1 MDTDTVFCGSCKERL
16 YIELDLD
23 NDRVLK
29 RNEREK
35 QANQEDDYTAATKVW
50 DALVQHNL
58 GMIVTAH
65 SESCPWR
72 KRGCDSSVQRIE
84 GLLNMTNAISGL
96 KTRYT
101 SMISPIAEP
110 PLVETFSDTH
120 EAQLQKLS
128 LDDDST
134 VNVDVLRLAVCGW
147 QKKDTDV
154 LECKHC
160 FRSLG
165 LWLYGGDVAAMEKLD
180 AVESHL
186 EYCPWRSPEAQD
198 TELPVKID
206 DGSESKKEKIPGWA
220 LVIMAIA
227 KSNVKRKDT
236 STGDTEV
243 APPSA
248 FTSPQPV
255 ALSPEQRDKKMKDL
269 MKRIKDLK
277 KPFNVKALLK
287 RNKVK
292 A

>member
-1 MDTDTVFCGSCKERL
+1 MFCGSCKERL

-50 DALVQHNL
+50 DALVHHNL

-96 KTRYT
+96 KTRYK
-101 SMISPIAEP
+101 SMFSGIAEP
-110 PLVETFSDTH
+110 PAVEPFLETH
-120 EAQLQKLS
+120 EAQLPRLD

-134 VNVDVLRLAVCGW
+134 VNIDVLRLAVCGW

-165 LWLYGGDVAAMEKLD
+165 LWLYRGDVAAMEKLD
-180 AVESHL
+180 AVDSHL

-198 TELPVKID
+198 TELGVK
-206 DGSESKKEKIPGWA
+206 DGTESEPKKEKIPGWA
-220 LVIMAIA
+220 LVSMAIA
-227 KSNVKRKDT
+227 RSNLKKKDT
-236 STGDTEV
+236 STGTTEV
-243 APPSA
+243 ASPPAFVSA
-248 FTSPQPV
+248 QAV
-255 ALSPEQRDKKMKDL
+255 ALSPELRDKKMKDL

>member
-23 NDRVLK
+23 NDRVLR

-72 KRGCDSSVQRIE
+72 RRGCDSSVQRIE
-84 GLLNMTNAISGL
+84 GLLNMTNAVSGL
-96 KTRYT
+96 KTRYR
-101 SMISPIAEP
+101 SMMSDVADP
-110 PLVETFSDTH
+110 PLVEPFSETH
-120 EAQLQKLS
+120 ESQLQKFG

-134 VNVDVLRLAVCGW
+134 VNIDMLRLAVCGW
-147 QKKDTDV
+147 QRKDTDV
-154 LECKHC
+154 LECKNC

-165 LWLYGGDVAAMEKLD
+165 MWLYRGDVAAMEKLD

-198 TELPVKID
+198 TELAVKVD
-206 DGSESKKEKIPGWA
+206 EESESKTEKIPGWA
-220 LVIMAIA
+220 LVSMAIA
-227 KSNVKRKDT
+227 KSNLKRKDM
-236 STGDTEV
+236 SAGNTEV
-243 APPSA
+243 TSPPA
-248 FTSPQPV
+248 FTASQVV